1 MTAAP
6 CRLEVVELG
15 VVDYEAASRM
25 QEARVEARHRG
36 APDALLLVE
45 HPPVYTVGRAGD
57 ARHLGTAAVSGIPI
71 VRSARGGEA
80 TYHGPGQLVVYPIVD
95 LGPQGRDVRAYVMRL
110 ESAILRVLANWR
122 IAGRREPGRPGI
134 WVGSRKI
141 ASIGIAIRRWVAWH
155 GLALNVGPDV
165 APFAR
170 IAPCGI
176 AGLQMTS
183 MALEGGPATTAEVRP
198 VLVAALAAELG
209 HEMVVPFVAPGAP
222 EARP

>member
-1 MTAAP
+1 MTASP
-6 CRLEVVELG
+6 RRLEVADLG
-15 VVDYEAASRM
+15 VVEYEEASRI
-25 QEARVEARHRG
+25 QEARVEARLRG

-57 ARHLGTAAVSGIPI
+57 GRHLGTAALSGIPI

-80 TYHGPGQLVVYPIVD
+80 TYHGPGQVVAYPIVD
-95 LGPQGRDVRAYVMRL
+95 LGAQGRDVRAYVRRL
-110 ESAILRVLANWR
+110 ESAILRVLATWR
-122 IAGRREPGRPGI
+122 VPGRREPGHPGI

-155 GLALNVGPDV
+155 GLAINVGPDV
-165 APFAR
+165 EPFAR
-170 IAPCGI
+170 ITPCGI

-183 MALEGGPATTAEVRP
+183 LGLEGGPATTAEVRP

-209 HEMVVPFVAPGAP
+209 HTMVVPLGAPGAP